1 MEENLKWL
9 WYAFSAAWII
19 HILYVASIASR
30 AKDLR
35 GQIDN
40 LKTLLQDQQNRSEEP
55 AQEGAPHSDRPAG

>member
-55 AQEGAPHSDRPAG
+55 TQEGAPHSDRPAG

>member
-55 AQEGAPHSDRPAG
+55 TQEDTPHSDRPAG

>member
-40 LKTLLQDQQNRSEEP
+40 LKTLLQDQQRRSADPPHQGE
-55 AQEGAPHSDRPAG
+55 PHSDRPAG

>member
-40 LKTLLQDQQNRSEEP
+40 LKSLLQDQQKRSAETLDQGDP
-55 AQEGAPHSDRPAG
+55 RPDRPAG

>member
-40 LKTLLQDQQNRSEEP
+40 LKTLLQDQQRRSADP
-55 AQEGAPHSDRPAG
+55 SGQGAPHSDRPAG

>member
-9 WYAFSAAWII
+9 WFAFSAAWII

-35 GQIDN
+35 GQLDN
-40 LKTLLQDQQNRSEEP
+40 LKSLLQDQQKRSDEIHQGDP
-55 AQEGAPHSDRPAG
+55 SSGRPVG

>member
-9 WYAFSAAWII
+9 WWAFGAAWVI

-35 GQIDN
+35 GQLDN
-40 LKTLLQDQQNRSEEP
+40 LKSLLKDQQEK
-55 AQEGAPHSDRPAG
+55 AG

>member
-55 AQEGAPHSDRPAG
+55 TQKGAPHSDRPAG

>member
-40 LKTLLQDQQNRSEEP
+40 LKTLLQDQQNRSEKP

>member
-55 AQEGAPHSDRPAG
+55 TQEGAPHSNRPAG

>member
-9 WYAFSAAWII
+9 WFAFSAAWII

-35 GQIDN
+35 GQLDN
-40 LKTLLQDQQNRSEEP
+40 LKSLLQDQQKRSDETHQGDP
-55 AQEGAPHSDRPAG
+55 SSGRPAG